1 MRATKLNILEYLKEI
16 KSELQS
22 DGISKIALFG
32 SFSRNEEN
40 SYSDIDIAIEKE
52 INYLNNR
59 SAYDYLTE
67 INKIKT
73 LIRKKFHRNSDV
85 FDLASNSAMKN
96 TILKDIIY
104 V

>member
-16 KSELQS
+16 KSELES

-32 SFSRNEEN
+32 SFSRNEQN
-40 SYSDIDIAIEKE
+40 SYSDIDIAIQKE
-52 INYLNNR
+52 SNYLSHRN
-59 SAYDYLTE
+59 AYDYFDE

-73 LIRKKFHRNSDV
+73 LIRKKFRRNSDV
-85 FDLASNSAMKN
+85 FDLESNSSMKSS
-96 TILKDIIY
+96 ILKDIIY